1 MSLYRT
7 DLGRARGLGSAK
19 HGVGHFI
26 AERGTGV
33 ALMLLSVWLV
43 PFALRVA
50 HGGYLAA
57 RDMLASPVNAAL
69 AILTLVVGLYHAMMG
84 VRVIVEDYIER
95 RSTKAILLLLNALI
109 GWGAAAMGTVAL
121 LKLTFGS
128 GS

>member
-1 MSLYRT
+1 MSGFRT
-7 DLGRARGLGSAK
+7 GLGRARGLGASK

-26 AERGTGV
+26 AERGTGA
-33 ALMLLSVWLV
+33 ALLLLSFWLI
-43 PFALRVA
+43 PFALAAAR
-50 HGGYLAA
+50 GGYVAA
-57 RDMLASPVNAAL
+57 REMLGSPVNSAL